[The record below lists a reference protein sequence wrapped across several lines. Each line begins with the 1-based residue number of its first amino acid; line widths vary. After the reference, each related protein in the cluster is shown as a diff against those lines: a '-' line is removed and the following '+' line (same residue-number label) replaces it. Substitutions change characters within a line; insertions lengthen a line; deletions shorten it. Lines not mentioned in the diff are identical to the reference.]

1 MGSEGFTLDQ
11 RFIKI
16 RLDLVSL
23 LLEVEDKQKRNTYI
37 LQLETLIKAIKHQN

>member
-1 MGSEGFTLDQ
+1 MGADGFTADEK
-11 RFIKI
+11 FIKI

-37 LQLETLIKAIKHQN
+37 LQLETLIKAIKHQH

>member
-1 MGSEGFTLDQ
+1 MPEHELTPDQ

-16 RLDLVSL
+16 RLELVSL

-37 LQLETLIKAIKHQN
+37 LQLETLIKAIKHQH